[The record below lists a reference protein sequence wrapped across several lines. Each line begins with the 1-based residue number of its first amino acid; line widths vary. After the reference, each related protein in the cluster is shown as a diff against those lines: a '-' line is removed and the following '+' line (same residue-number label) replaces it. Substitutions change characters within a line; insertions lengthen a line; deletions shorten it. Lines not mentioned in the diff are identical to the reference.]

1 MPNPPVAD
9 PFAPPPRRP
18 VKIWAVADLHGIDP
32 ATLLPP
38 PDGCDVAVI
47 AGDIAPLGDFTI
59 KEIESQHVWMNEV
72 LGRWAASRPDLQIVS
87 VPGEHDVFLNR
98 WGFRRDALR
107 LPKNFHLLID
117 EDITILGLRFY
128 CTPWIPWSGGKWEF
142 EAKDWRLE
150 QEWYDSIPKGTDVL
164 VCHAAPR
171 VEGLSVDC
179 KCQYQTE
186 RMRHLG
192 SEFLTD
198 SISRA
203 RPALCVFG
211 HVHSGDHEPYRLRC
225 GTVIRNVSVLDEDFI
240 VSFPPAVFNIKPR
253 SRKRL

>member
-117 EDITILGLRFY
+117 EDITILGL
-128 CTPWIPWSGGKWEF
+128 
-142 EAKDWRLE
+142 
-150 QEWYDSIPKGTDVL
+150 PKGTDVL

-253 SRKRL
+253 SRKRP